1 MMKSILDIFEKQP
14 DKKVVEIAV
23 DKIVPNRYQPRL
35 RFDEEALQ
43 ELSLSIEQQ
52 GLIQP
57 VTVREMDGHYE
68 IIAGERRYRACKMAG
83 FQTIPCYVISPSE
96 DQAAQM
102 ALVENIQRRDLS
114 AIEEAKSYVQIMRQA
129 NLTQEQMAK
138 KVGKSQSAIAN
149 KIRLLNLPNEIQDG
163 VIAGKITERHARAL
177 LAVTPEKQK
186 TVYQKIVKEGYNVR
200 ETEDYIEKLDAPV
213 KVHKRQK
220 SKGFTRGFT
229 RNAQLAINSVNQC
242 AEMIRRLGIDVK
254 VEQQETD
261 TEIKMVVRF
270 PKK

>member
-1 MMKSILDIFEKQP
+1 MKKSIFDIFDKQP
-14 DKKVVEIAV
+14 EEKKVIEIPVEQ
-23 DKIVPNRYQPRL
+23 IVPNRYQPRL
-35 RFDEEALQ
+35 RFDEEALE

-57 VTVREMDGHYE
+57 ITVRAIDSHYE
-68 IIAGERRYRACKMAG
+68 IIAGERRFRACKKAG
-83 FQTIPCYVISPSE
+83 FESIPCYVISPSE

-129 NLTQEQMAK
+129 NLTQEQMAQ

-149 KIRLLNLPNEIQDG
+149 KIRLLNLPDEIQEG
-163 VIAGKITERHARAL
+163 VLEQKISERHARAL
-177 LAVTPEKQK
+177 LTVKPEKQK
-186 TVYQKIVKEGYNVR
+186 DVYHKVLKEGYTVR
-200 ETEDYIEKLDAPV
+200 ETEEYIQRLDEPV

-220 SKGFTRGFT
+220 TKGFT
-229 RNAQLAINSVNQC
+229 RNAQLAINSVNEC
-242 AEMIRRLGIDVK
+242 VKMIRKLGIDVK

-261 TEIKMVVRF
+261 DDIKMVVQF
-270 PKK
+270 PKN